1 MLKVFAFLQNFLA
14 EPVRRD
20 DRGVTS
26 VEYALLLTMIT
37 AVLIGAVVA
46 FGGVLSGVFKGFAF

>member
-1 MLKVFAFLQNFLA
+1 MLNVLVFLQNFVA
-14 EPVRRD
+14 EPLRRD

-26 VEYALLLTMIT
+26 VEYGLLLTMIA
-37 AVLIGAVVA
+37 AVLIGAVVI